1 MKIGIIVGSTDISKF
16 NVAIDPSKYK
26 NVKIGSI
33 VKFEVDG
40 KEAYGIITNITIKS
54 TNPLDIASE
63 YSSLELFVQKLKGVE
78 QLILAEVKVL
88 GVLDEKKRFRKL
100 DFPPLPGTD
109 VFLASEEEIKEIY
122 GISEEKWKYI
132 TVGKILGGYSI
143 EPALDKR
150 EIIIK
155 HLAVFGV
162 TGSGKSH
169 TIAVL
174 TSKLLEHGIPV
185 VIFDVHRDYIP
196 TFKDP
201 IIITFDER
209 EKRYLERF
217 HKDRRGDSNPKIEIV
232 KLKLYEIASYLPDIL
247 GISPQAHPYL
257 YLLLDAA
264 LKNKPVSLADL
275 KETIKD
281 KRKILGQLRKEFVD
295 PRMLEELD
303 KKFDSAR
310 ASLITRLHRLEKW
323 KIVPQSV
330 KEGQYLSID
339 DIIKLKESEEIL
351 EVEGEAIEASEGF
364 IEKGKPLI
372 VDLFPLSL
380 EEQRVLI
387 DIFLNKLFEYW
398 KELKKENRHIPIVI
412 VIEEAHRFAAKD
424 VKVSKML
431 GTIAREGRKFGIGLW
446 LVSQIPSKIS
456 EDIISQIN
464 TFIFL
469 RLTNPKDLTFIRKS
483 CPYLSEEYLE
493 TITKFDRG
501 EALIVGLGVR
511 QPVLVKIEERA
522 IIGGSE
528 KEIED
533 KLKELYESS
542 SNRGG

>member
-1 MKIGIIVGSTDISKF
+1 MKVGIIVGSTDISKF

-26 NVKIGSI
+26 NVKIGTI
-33 VKFEVDG
+33 VKFEFEG
-40 KEAYGIITNITIKS
+40 KIAYGIITNIQIKS

-63 YSSLELFVQKLKGVE
+63 YSALELFVQKLKGTE

-88 GVLDEKKRFRKL
+88 GILDYKKRFRKL
-100 DFPPLPGTD
+100 DFPPLPGTN
-109 VFLASEEEIKEIY
+109 VYLASEEEIKEIY
-122 GISEEKWKYI
+122 GISEEKWRYI
-132 TVGKILGGYSI
+132 TVGKILGGYSV

-155 HLAVFGV
+155 HLAIFGV

-169 TIAVL
+169 TVAVL
-174 TSKLLEHGIPV
+174 TSRLLEHGIPV
-185 VIFDVHRDYIP
+185 IIFDVHRDYIP

-217 HKDRRGDSNPKIEIV
+217 HKDKRGDSSPRIEVV
-232 KLKLYEIASYLPDIL
+232 KLKLYEIAPYLPEIL
-247 GISPQAHPYL
+247 SINPQAHPYL
-257 YLLLDAA
+257 YLLLEAA
-264 LKNKPVSLADL
+264 LRNKPVSLADL

-281 KRKILGQLRKEFVD
+281 KRKIIRELRKEFVD

-310 ASLITRLHRLEKW
+310 ASIFTRLHRLEKW
-323 KIVPQSV
+323 KIIPQSV

-339 DIIKLKESEEIL
+339 DLIKLKESEDVFEI
-351 EVEGEAIEASEGF
+351 EGEIIEASDGF
-364 IEKGKPLI
+364 IEKGKPI
-372 VDLFPLSL
+372 IIDLFPLSL

-387 DIFLNKLFEYW
+387 DIFLSKLFDYW
-398 KELKKENRHIPIVI
+398 KELKKDNKHIPIVI

-424 VKVSKML
+424 VKVAKML

-469 RLTNPKDLTFIRKS
+469 RLTNPKDVSFIRKT

-501 EALIVGLGVR
+501 EALIVGLGVK
-511 QPVLVKIEERA
+511 QPVLVKIDENA

-528 KEIED
+528 KEIEE
-533 KLKELYESS
+533 KLKELYEG
-542 SNRGG
+542 SNNRSG